1 MELRV
6 LRYFLAIVREENILR
21 AAEAL
26 HVTQPALSRQIAQ
39 LEEEVGAKLFIRGSR
54 RITLTDA
61 GALLYRRAEEIV
73 ALADKTVGEIADM
86 GTGSVS
92 GTVSIG
98 CGELNAVKALAK
110 LIRIFSEQNPD
121 VHFVFRSATADATK
135 DWIDKGILDFGLLL
149 EPSDYEN
156 FAHFRMN
163 IPEPWVAVM
172 RADSPLAAKEYVTAD
187 DLAGQKL
194 IFPAR
199 KAVLD
204 ELERW
209 LDDAYDAK
217 NVISSNDLMN
227 NAAALVEEGLGI
239 AIGVEYPP
247 SLYDPA
253 RFRLKKLHPEIVSD
267 SVLVWKK
274 NQPFGL
280 AAARF
285 RDFIVMSFEHNVL

>member
-6 LRYFLAIVREENILR
+6 LRYFLAIVREENILH

-54 RITLTDA
+54 KITLTDA
-61 GALLYRRAEEIV
+61 GELLYRRAEEIV

-92 GTVSIG
+92 GSVSIG
-98 CGELNAVKALAK
+98 CGELNAVKKLAK
-110 LIRIFSEQNPD
+110 LIRSFSEQNPD
-121 VHFVFRSATADATK
+121 VDFVFRSATADATK
-135 DWIDKGILDFGLLL
+135 DLINKGLLDFGLLL
-149 EPSDYEN
+149 EPSDYGD
-156 FAHFRMN
+156 FGCCRMN
-163 IPEPWVAVM
+163 IPEAWVAVM
-172 RADSPLAAKEYVTAD
+172 RADSPLAAKEYVTAE
-187 DLAGQKL
+187 DLAGRKM

-199 KAVLD
+199 KAVTK
-204 ELERW
+204 ELQRW
-209 LDDAYDAK
+209 FGSAYDENKIVA
-217 NVISSNDLMN
+217 SYDLMN

-247 SLYDPA
+247 SFYDPS
-253 RFRLKKLHPEIVSD
+253 RFCLKKLYPEIVSD

-274 NQPFGL
+274 NQPFAL

-285 RDFIVMSFEHNVL
+285 RDFINMSFEHNTL